1 MNYLSVMPIKTIKT
15 LRGAAVCTDRTMLV
29 RRGCVLMR
37 ANIVCRA
44 SAFGRWLL
52 IRRIRILCLL
62 GRIPAEFTSFH
73 AAQSLPQTSAVKI
86 LEQLGNVK
94 HQPSP

>member
-1 MNYLSVMPIKTIKT
+1 MNYLSVMLTKTIKT
-15 LRGAAVCTDRTMLV
+15 LRVEAVCTDRTMLV

-52 IRRIRILCLL
+52 IRKIRIHCLL
-62 GRIPAEFTSFH
+62 ARIPLEFTSFR
-73 AAQSLPQTSAVKI
+73 AAQSLPQTSVVKI
-86 LEQLGNVK
+86 LGQLENVK
-94 HQPSP
+94 HRSSP